1 MIIYTIV
8 DGELFLCLFD
18 TLVVTCELLFSGIV
32 EHILTEGTIFLLLLL
47 LLVVL
52 LLLLKMVDDGTIKVL
67 LVLVVLWLFS
77 PFELVKFV
85 LVEKLWLLPILLVDD
100 LAPPIEWDDDD
111 DVDNDEDIFGSDDD
125 VDNPYSCTI
134 RSNSSPLD
142 GGKISLVSRN
152 TVTGRLS

>member
-1 MIIYTIV
+1 MIIYIIV
-8 DGELFLCLFD
+8 DEELFLCLFD
-18 TLVVTCELLFSGIV
+18 TLVVTCEFSGIV
-32 EHILTEGTIFLLLLL
+32 EDILTEGTIFLLLLL
-47 LLVVL
+47 LVVL
-52 LLLLKMVDDGTIKVL
+52 LLWLKMVDDGAMKVL
-67 LVLVVLWLFS
+67 LVLVVLGLFN

-111 DVDNDEDIFGSDDD
+111 VDNEDDIFGSDDD